1 MVLLK
6 QKVIKKLDGL
16 NENALLEVLN
26 LIEFQQDTQPYQLSE
41 AEKAAIQEGI
51 DDIEKGNYH
60 SNEAVEKEML
70 ECLKK

>member
-6 QKVIKKLDGL
+6 QKVIEKLNDL
-16 NENALLEVLN
+16 NESALTEVLN

-51 DDIEKGNYH
+51 DDIKQGNYH
-60 SNEAVEKEML
+60 SNEDVEKEML
-70 ECLKK
+70 KCLKR

>member
-26 LIEFQQDTQPYQLSE
+26 LIEFQQDTKPYQLSV

-51 DDIEKGNYH
+51 DDIEAGNYY
-60 SNEAVEKEML
+60 SNEDVEKEML
-70 ECLKK
+70 KCLKR